1 MLSNQMSRYKS
12 KCIRIICILFQ
23 RPTPVFA
30 SNVVSVILWMPD
42 DWLLL
47 SDINHMISKKTS
59 EWQLPGNKRR
69 QTDKGSPSLQ
79 MQSDQLKSDIKLWT
93 AFLAVEVKF
102 TQKFSVEQILKRGFI
117 KRLSTRAILNVLN
130 FLNIYNLN

>member
-1 MLSNQMSRYKS
+1 
-12 KCIRIICILFQ
+12 
-23 RPTPVFA
+23 
-30 SNVVSVILWMPD
+30 MPD

-47 SDINHMISKKTS
+47 SDINHIISKNAF

-69 QTDKGSPSLQ
+69 QTDEGSPSLQ

-93 AFLAVEVKF
+93 AFLAVEVMF
-102 TQKFSVEQILKRGFI
+102 TKKLSAEQILKRGFI

>member
-1 MLSNQMSRYKS
+1 MYQVMANM
-12 KCIRIICILFQ
+12 IIHILFQ

-47 SDINHMISKKTS
+47 SDINHMISKKAS

-69 QTDKGSPSLQ
+69 QTDAGSPSLQ

-93 AFLAVEVKF
+93 AFLAVEVIF
-102 TQKFSVEQILKRGFI
+102 TKKFSVEQILKRGFI